1 MAGIVDRE
9 YEGFRKIF
17 RDLRLHVDVGLKLYQ
32 ARRNESDARFHD
44 LFQML
49 DSLLGPAQKHQQTL
63 AQSAH
68 QYVRYKAIMQLS
80 NFVCTSYEIT
90 SLLSYTS
97 LHQYTYI
104 LLYCYDV
111 ASVCIIN

>member
-32 ARRNESDARFHD
+32 ARRNDSDARFHD

-63 AQSAH
+63 AQRAH
-68 QYVRYKAIMQLS
+68 QYVRYEAIMQLS
-80 NFVCTSYEIT
+80 NLYAHLMKLRHYFHILVYISILTYYCTVT
-90 SLLSYTS
+90 M
-97 LHQYTYI
+97 
-104 LLYCYDV
+104 
-111 ASVCIIN
+111 